1 LQHNP
6 TADATVIWQDWRMK
20 QHTLWCL
27 EATAHPSR
35 RAVETSLRPP
45 TSVRYRAQAAV
56 AATPRHLAWCRL
68 TRELPRARSRQLGR
82 LALPCPTSVVRCST
96 VAVWLRAA
104 PHGSYRERE
113 KNEEKERKKATGRDK
128 EEGKK
133 ERKMEKK
140 NRK

>member
-1 LQHNP
+1 
-6 TADATVIWQDWRMK
+6 VIWQDWRMK

-104 PHGSYRERE
+104 PHVLIERER
-113 KNEEKERKKATGRDK
+113 KMKKRKERKLREGIRKRGKRK
-128 EEGKK
+128 EKWKRKIGNKK
-133 ERKMEKK
+133 KIYYLF
-140 NRK
+140 